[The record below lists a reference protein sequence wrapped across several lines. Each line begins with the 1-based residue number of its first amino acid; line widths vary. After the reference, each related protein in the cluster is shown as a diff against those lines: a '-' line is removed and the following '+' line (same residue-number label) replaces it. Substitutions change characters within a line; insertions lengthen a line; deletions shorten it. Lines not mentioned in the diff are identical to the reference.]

1 MKKSLA
7 ISLALI
13 LLLSNAG
20 ITMAT
25 HFCGGQAV
33 MNKVM
38 LGQGHLNC
46 GMPDMDTD
54 CESESN
60 EGIHYKT
67 NPCCENHYQS
77 LEVED
82 DYHQSNIVQ
91 LNINIDFAIALIH
104 TFLNI
109 ELFSEDDKP
118 QYANYSP
125 PLLLRDITVLNQV
138 FII

>member
-1 MKKSLA
+1 MKRTLA
-7 ISLALI
+7 ISLAFI
-13 LLLSNAG
+13 LLLSNVG
-20 ITMAT
+20 IIMAT
-25 HFCGGQAV
+25 HLCGGEPIMSQ
-33 MNKVM
+33 MM
-38 LGQGHLNC
+38 LGSGKLDC

-54 CESESN
+54 CESEK
-60 EGIHYKT
+60 GIHYKT

-91 LNINIDFAIALIH
+91 LNINIDFAIALVH